1 MVLVEIRVN
10 GELKATCGASD
21 LRQLVA
27 MIAVTRSGSTGDSS
41 FRVECNGIRSVD
53 ATTDEVLK
61 WVNASIQLGD
71 DVSFRLVE
79 GSDPQDPIDRQTIT
93 ARSRGRDA

>member
-1 MVLVEIRVN
+1 MPLVEIRLN

-27 MIAVTRSGSTGDSS
+27 RVAVTRSGPNGESNCS
-41 FRVECNGIRSVD
+41 VECLGIRSLD
-53 ATTDEVLK
+53 ASTDEVLK
-61 WVNASIQLGD
+61 WVSARIQVGD

-79 GSDPQDPIDRQTIT
+79 GATSQDPIDSQKIA
-93 ARSRGRDA
+93 ARSQARDA

>member
-1 MVLVEIRVN
+1 VLAVEIRVN
-10 GELKATCGASD
+10 GELKAICGGAD

-27 MIAVTRSGSTGDSS
+27 RLAVHPRDNA
-41 FRVECNGIRSVD
+41 FRVECLGVRSVD
-53 ATTDEVLK
+53 VDTDEVLK
-61 WVNASIQLGD
+61 WVSARIQLGD

-79 GSDPQDPIDRQTIT
+79 SDSARDPIDSQKIA